1 MNTFPASR
9 NLEATFSPHDTP
21 ESIPFETQQQATIL
35 EAVPGFYDNMNEN
48 THSTIYN
55 GNDSF
60 FDNITSKMSVFI
72 PLLNIFNRNTFLGS
86 MALLAIFV
94 AFALCFLKTIIF
106 LNTAFDSRQRLII
119 RSEKQRESL
128 LTLHKFIHAASL
140 LSIIMIISNP
150 LSWIHEAWTKQVSF
164 FQILFVDA
172 FTLHTFFIGIF
183 SVVCSV
189 LILLIYR
196 KYKEIKELVTSIF
209 RRNNYAQ
216 VLFFSEVYTHNK
228 NIIVLI
234 GLAALIMLIGYIF
247 TISNIAHLFICLLIM
262 SATSLLHTII
272 KKYVCLP

>member
-35 EAVPGFYDNMNEN
+35 EAVPGFYDNMNENIFEN

-189 LILLIYR
+189 LILLICR
-196 KYKEIKELVTSIF
+196 KCQRIKEVPSFELSEDEYGFIFPFQIFLFTTNILVC
-209 RRNNYAQ
+209 
-216 VLFFSEVYTHNK
+216 H
-228 NIIVLI
+228 
-234 GLAALIMLIGYIF
+234 
-247 TISNIAHLFICLLIM
+247 
-262 SATSLLHTII
+262 
-272 KKYVCLP
+272 